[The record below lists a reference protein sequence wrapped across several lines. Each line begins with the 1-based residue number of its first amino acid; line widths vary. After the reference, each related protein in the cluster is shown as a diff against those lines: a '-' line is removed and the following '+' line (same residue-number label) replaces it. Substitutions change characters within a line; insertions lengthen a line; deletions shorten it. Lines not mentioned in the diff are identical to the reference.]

1 MHAKRAR
8 SDSGGGNDEEGKVVP
23 AADGFE
29 APLFGARTVG
39 QVTTLP
45 YDLRGGASDRAGA
58 WYVAA
63 KDSLLHVS
71 AAGRVRSVA
80 TCEGDGSLFRGVALS
95 PDGALF
101 VADLNNHK
109 IRRVEVAT
117 GAVTTVACSGTEGG
131 SDGVGEAAEFHNP
144 VGITISPDG
153 SALFV
158 ADHDNNKIRRVE
170 VATGAVTTLAGSG
183 AQGSADGVGGAA
195 EFSGPCGV
203 AISPDGGA
211 LFVADP
217 NNHKIRRVE
226 VATGAV
232 TTVASSGTE
241 GGSDG
246 VGGAAQFQYPLDVAI
261 SADGS
266 TVLVRTNDSALW
278 QVCVAA
284 PPPPPSFAPLVVPP
298 STFFADMKKTRGDAT
313 LPTGLV
319 TFVVGKEEQRLEHVS
334 KNLFCVRSEY

>member
-158 ADHDNNKIRRVE
+158 AE
-170 VATGAVTTLAGSG
+170 YG
-183 AQGSADGVGGAA
+183 
-195 EFSGPCGV
+195 
-203 AISPDGGA
+203 
-211 LFVADP
+211 
-217 NNHKIRRVE
+217 NHKIRRVE
-226 VATGAV
+226 
-232 TTVASSGTE
+232 
-241 GGSDG
+241 
-246 VGGAAQFQYPLDVAI
+246 L
-261 SADGS
+261 
-266 TVLVRTNDSALW
+266 
-278 QVCVAA
+278 
-284 PPPPPSFAPLVVPP
+284 
-298 STFFADMKKTRGDAT
+298 
-313 LPTGLV
+313 
-319 TFVVGKEEQRLEHVS
+319 
-334 KNLFCVRSEY
+334 